1 MNEPMRET
9 FTEWALFGGVGLL
22 ALAVLWR
29 LAVRYRRKR
38 AARREPGFEPG
49 DTVPDKPPHR

>member
-1 MNEPMRET
+1 MRET

-22 ALAVLWR
+22 ALALLWR

-49 DTVPDKPPHR
+49 DTVPEKPPRR

>member
-1 MNEPMRET
+1 MRESVI
-9 FTEWALFGGVGLL
+9 EWIWFGGAGLL
-22 ALAVLWR
+22 ALVLLWR

-49 DTVPDKPPHR
+49 DTVPEKPPRR

>member
-1 MNEPMRET
+1 MRET
-9 FTEWALFGGVGLL
+9 FTQWAWFGGVGLL
-22 ALAVLWR
+22 ALALLWR

-49 DTVPDKPPHR
+49 DTVPERPARR